1 MLHINFFCFYKQL
14 NHNLLISF
22 SYYDVDI
29 IMVLY
34 IYITVLIYSI
44 MEPESFFL
52 SPVLVTHKQYEALR
66 MYFVENRPAQ
76 EVASHF
82 GYTYRAFTSLV
93 AFFKDK
99 LSTDATG
106 SFFFVEYRPGRKVSS
121 STNEVKSLIIEM
133 RKKYY
138 SVPDIKVTLDGL
150 GYSISEKNI
159 FNIVSAEG
167 FSRLPR
173 RSKLVRQQLENV
185 QIAAEKSYPLTFAPE
200 IFKSSN
206 AGILMFLGLIKRYK
220 VNTVIAK
227 SDYPDTSIIGKSASI
242 LSFLALKLSNRRRYC
257 ADDTWCMDRG
267 MGLFA
272 GLNVLPK
279 TAWYTSYSDRVTSE
293 MNRKFLKQLHRV
305 WMKAGLLED
314 TSNLD
319 FTAIPY
325 WGDDSHLEN
334 NWSGKRGKALSSM
347 LAVLAHDPDS
357 GLIDYGNANILQKD
371 ESAVVLEFLD
381 FYHSNS
387 TIKGDRLRYII
398 FDSRFTNY
406 ENLKKLDQAEIKF
419 ITIRRRGK
427 LMLERIAGLPAAGW
441 KKVSVE
447 CAGNKHRILRVF
459 DEQVFLKEYD
469 NDIRQITIT
478 GSGKIKPAVIITNDF
493 DLTIEKVIRKYARR
507 WLVEKSISEQI
518 DFFHLNMVSSSMVIK
533 VDFDLTMSILAHNLY
548 RLLALE
554 LERYS
559 NLSIQSLYDKFV
571 LNGADIII
579 RQNTI
584 TVQLKK
590 KRNLPLILEVMQKY
604 SRQKYPWLNN
614 MNVIFEGAAYS

>member
-1 MLHINFFCFYKQL
+1 
-14 NHNLLISF
+14 
-22 SYYDVDI
+22 
-29 IMVLY
+29 
-34 IYITVLIYSI
+34 
-44 MEPESFFL
+44 MEPRTFFIF
-52 SPVLVTHKQYEALR
+52 PTLVTHKQYEALR
-66 MYFVENRPAQ
+66 MYFVENKPAH
-76 EVASHF
+76 EVATHF

-93 AFFKDK
+93 ASFRDK
-99 LSTDATG
+99 LNADPTG

-121 STNEVKSLIIEM
+121 NTNEARSLIIEM

-138 SVPDIKVTLDGL
+138 SVPDIKVVLDGL

-173 RSKLVRQQLENV
+173 RSKLVRQQLENIR
-185 QIAAEKSYPLTFAPE
+185 IAADKSYSLDFTPE
-200 IFKSSN
+200 VFKSSN
-206 AGILMFLGLIKRYK
+206 AGILMFPGLIKRYK
-220 VNTVIAK
+220 IDTVIGR
-227 SDYPDTSIIGKSASI
+227 SEYPETSIIGKTASI
-242 LSFLALKLSNRRRYC
+242 LSFLALKLSNRRRYSS
-257 ADDTWCMDRG
+257 DDTWCMDRG

-279 TAWYTSYSDRVTSE
+279 TAWYTSYSDRVTGD

-305 WMKAGLLED
+305 WMKAGLLGD

-319 FTAIPY
+319 FTTIPY

-334 NWSGKRGKALSSM
+334 NWSGKRGKTLSSM
-347 LAVLAHDPDS
+347 LAVLAHDPDT
-357 GLIDYGNANILQKD
+357 GLIDYGNVNILQKD

-381 FYHSNS
+381 FYHSSN
-387 TIKGDRLRYII
+387 IQNEDKLRYIV

-406 ENLKKLDQAEIKF
+406 ENLKNLDQAGIKF

-427 LMLERIAGLPAAGW
+427 RMLDRIPDLPSQGW
-441 KKVSVE
+441 EKIKVR
-447 CAGNKHRILRVF
+447 CAGYKHRSLRVY
-459 DEQVFLKEYD
+459 DEQVFLKGYD
-469 NDIRQITIT
+469 QQIRQITIT
-478 GSGKIKPAVIITNDF
+478 GTGKIKPAVIITNDF
-493 DLTIEKVIRKYARR
+493 ELKVENIVRKYARR
-507 WLVEKSISEQI
+507 WLVEKAISEQI

-533 VDFDLTMSILAHNLY
+533 VDFDLTMSMLANNLY

-559 NLSIQSLYDKFV
+559 NLSIQRLYDKFV

-579 RQNTI
+579 KQNTI

-590 KRNLPLILEVMQKY
+590 KRNLPLILEVMQQY
-604 SRQKYPWLNN
+604 SRLKYPWLNN
-614 MNVIFEGAAYS
+614 MNVIFEGATYS

>member
-1 MLHINFFCFYKQL
+1 
-14 NHNLLISF
+14 
-22 SYYDVDI
+22 
-29 IMVLY
+29 
-34 IYITVLIYSI
+34 
-44 MEPESFFL
+44 MEPKSFFL
-52 SPVLVTHKQYEALR
+52 SPALVTHKQYEALR

-76 EVASHF
+76 EVAAHF

-93 AFFKDK
+93 ASFRDK
-99 LSTDATG
+99 LSDDATG

-121 STNEVKSLIIEM
+121 NTNEVKSLIIEM

-138 SVPDIKVTLDGL
+138 SVPDIKVALDGL
-150 GYSISEKNI
+150 GLSISEKNI

-185 QIAAEKSYPLTFAPE
+185 QIAAEKSYPLAFTPE

-206 AGILMFLGLIKRYK
+206 AGILMFLGLIKRYRIDA
-220 VNTVIAK
+220 VIDK
-227 SDYPDTSIIGKSASI
+227 SDYPETSVIGKTASI
-242 LSFLALKLSNRRRYC
+242 LSFLALKLSNRRRYSS
-257 ADDTWCMDRG
+257 DDTWCMDRG

-279 TAWYTSYSDRVTSE
+279 TAWYTSYSDRVNGE
-293 MNRKFLKQLHRV
+293 MNRKFLKQLHRI
-305 WMKAGLLED
+305 WIRAGLLED

-319 FTAIPY
+319 FTTIPY
-325 WGDDSHLEN
+325 WGDDTHLEN

-347 LAVLAHDPDS
+347 LAVLAHDPDT

-381 FYHSNS
+381 FYHSSN
-387 TIKGDRLRYII
+387 KKKNDKLRYVV

-406 ENLKKLDQAEIKF
+406 ENLRRLDQAEINF

-427 LMLERIAGLPAAGW
+427 KMLDRISNLPKSGW
-441 KKVSVE
+441 KKVKVE
-447 CAGNKHRILRVF
+447 CAGSKHRTLSVY
-459 DEQVFLKEYD
+459 DEQVFLKKYD
-469 NDIRQITIT
+469 KEIRQITIT
-478 GSGKIKPAVIITNDF
+478 GNGKIKPAVMITNDF
-493 DLTIEKVIRKYARR
+493 DLTTEKIIRKYARR
-507 WLVEKSISEQI
+507 WIVEKSISEQI

-533 VDFDLTMSILAHNLY
+533 VDFDLTMSILANNLY
-548 RLLALE
+548 RLFALE

-559 NLSIQSLYDKFV
+559 HLSVQSLYDKFV

-579 RQNTI
+579 KEDTI

-590 KRNLPLILEVMQKY
+590 KRNLPLILEVMQNY
-604 SRQKYPWLNN
+604 SRQKYPWLNDK
-614 MNVIFEGAAYS
+614 NVIFEGATYS

>member
-1 MLHINFFCFYKQL
+1 
-14 NHNLLISF
+14 
-22 SYYDVDI
+22 
-29 IMVLY
+29 
-34 IYITVLIYSI
+34 
-44 MEPESFFL
+44 MEPRTFFIF
-52 SPVLVTHKQYEALR
+52 PTLVTHKQYEVLR
-66 MYFVENRPAQ
+66 MYFVENKPAH
-76 EVASHF
+76 EVATHF

-93 AFFKDK
+93 ASFRDK
-99 LSTDATG
+99 LNADPTG

-121 STNEVKSLIIEM
+121 NTNEARSLIIEM

-138 SVPDIKVTLDGL
+138 SVPDIKVVLDGL

-173 RSKLVRQQLENV
+173 RSKLVRQQLENIR
-185 QIAAEKSYPLTFAPE
+185 IAADKSYSLDFTPE
-200 IFKSSN
+200 VFKSSN
-206 AGILMFLGLIKRYK
+206 AGILMFPGLIKRYK
-220 VNTVIAK
+220 IDTVIGR
-227 SDYPDTSIIGKSASI
+227 SEYPETSIIGKTASI
-242 LSFLALKLSNRRRYC
+242 LSFLALKLSNRRRYSS
-257 ADDTWCMDRG
+257 DDTWCMDRG

-279 TAWYTSYSDRVTSE
+279 TAWYTSYSDRVTGD

-305 WMKAGLLED
+305 WMKAGLLGD

-319 FTAIPY
+319 FTTIPY

-334 NWSGKRGKALSSM
+334 NWSGKRGKTLSSM
-347 LAVLAHDPDS
+347 LAVLAHDPDT
-357 GLIDYGNANILQKD
+357 GLIDYGNVNILQKD

-381 FYHSNS
+381 FYHSSN
-387 TIKGDRLRYII
+387 IQNEDKLRYIV

-406 ENLKKLDQAEIKF
+406 ENLKNLDQAGIKF

-427 LMLERIAGLPAAGW
+427 RMLDRIPDLPSQGW
-441 KKVSVE
+441 EKIKVR
-447 CAGNKHRILRVF
+447 CAGYKHRSLRVY
-459 DEQVFLKEYD
+459 DEQVFLKGYD
-469 NDIRQITIT
+469 QQIRQITIT
-478 GSGKIKPAVIITNDF
+478 GTGKIKPAVIITNDF
-493 DLTIEKVIRKYARR
+493 ELKVENIVRKYARR
-507 WLVEKSISEQI
+507 WLVEKAISEQI

-533 VDFDLTMSILAHNLY
+533 VDFDLTMSMLANNLY

-559 NLSIQSLYDKFV
+559 NLSIQRLYDKFV

-579 RQNTI
+579 KQNTI

-590 KRNLPLILEVMQKY
+590 KRNLPLILEVMQQY
-604 SRQKYPWLNN
+604 SRLKYPWLNN
-614 MNVIFEGAAYS
+614 MNVIFEGATYS

>member
-1 MLHINFFCFYKQL
+1 
-14 NHNLLISF
+14 
-22 SYYDVDI
+22 
-29 IMVLY
+29 
-34 IYITVLIYSI
+34 
-44 MEPESFFL
+44 MEPRTFFIF
-52 SPVLVTHKQYEALR
+52 PTLVTHKQYEALR
-66 MYFVENRPAQ
+66 MYFVENKPAH
-76 EVASHF
+76 EVATHF

-93 AFFKDK
+93 ASFRDK
-99 LSTDATG
+99 LNADPTG

-121 STNEVKSLIIEM
+121 NTNEARSLIIEM

-138 SVPDIKVTLDGL
+138 SVPDIKVVLDGL

-173 RSKLVRQQLENV
+173 RSKLVRQQLENIR
-185 QIAAEKSYPLTFAPE
+185 IAADKSYSLDFTPE
-200 IFKSSN
+200 VFKSSN

-220 VNTVIAK
+220 IDTVIGR
-227 SDYPDTSIIGKSASI
+227 SEYPETSIIGKTASI
-242 LSFLALKLSNRRRYC
+242 LSFLALKLSNRRRYSS
-257 ADDTWCMDRG
+257 DDTWCMDRG

-279 TAWYTSYSDRVTSE
+279 TAWYTSYSDRVTGD

-305 WMKAGLLED
+305 WMKAGLLGD

-319 FTAIPY
+319 FTTIPY

-334 NWSGKRGKALSSM
+334 NWSGKRGKTLSSM
-347 LAVLAHDPDS
+347 LAVLAHDPDT
-357 GLIDYGNANILQKD
+357 GLIDYGNVNILQKD

-381 FYHSNS
+381 FYHSSN
-387 TIKGDRLRYII
+387 IQNEDKLRYIV

-406 ENLKKLDQAEIKF
+406 ENLKNLDQAGIKF

-427 LMLERIAGLPAAGW
+427 RMLDRIPDLPSQGW
-441 KKVSVE
+441 EKIKVR
-447 CAGNKHRILRVF
+447 CAGYKHRSLRVY
-459 DEQVFLKEYD
+459 DEQVFLKGYD
-469 NDIRQITIT
+469 QQIRQITIT
-478 GSGKIKPAVIITNDF
+478 GTGKIKPAVIITNDF
-493 DLTIEKVIRKYARR
+493 ELKVENIVRKYARR
-507 WLVEKSISEQI
+507 WLVEKAISEQI

-533 VDFDLTMSILAHNLY
+533 VDFDLTMSMLANNLY

-559 NLSIQSLYDKFV
+559 NLSIQRLYDKFV

-579 RQNTI
+579 KQNTI

-590 KRNLPLILEVMQKY
+590 KRNLPLILEVMQQY
-604 SRQKYPWLNN
+604 SRLKYPWLNN
-614 MNVIFEGAAYS
+614 MNVIFEGATYS

>member
-1 MLHINFFCFYKQL
+1 
-14 NHNLLISF
+14 
-22 SYYDVDI
+22 
-29 IMVLY
+29 
-34 IYITVLIYSI
+34 
-44 MEPESFFL
+44 MEPKTFFIF
-52 SPVLVTHKQYEALR
+52 PTLVTHKQYEALR
-66 MYFVENRPAQ
+66 MYFVENKPAH
-76 EVASHF
+76 EVATHF

-93 AFFKDK
+93 ASFKNK
-99 LSTDATG
+99 LSADPTG

-121 STNEVKSLIIEM
+121 NTNEARSLIIEM

-138 SVPDIKVTLDGL
+138 SVPDIKVVLDGL

-173 RSKLVRQQLENV
+173 RSKLVRQQLENIR
-185 QIAAEKSYPLTFAPE
+185 IAADKSYSLDFTPE
-200 IFKSSN
+200 VFKSSN
-206 AGILMFLGLIKRYK
+206 AGILMFPGLIKRYK
-220 VNTVIAK
+220 IDTVIGR
-227 SDYPDTSIIGKSASI
+227 SEYPETSIIGKTASI
-242 LSFLALKLSNRRRYC
+242 LSFLALKLSNRRRYSS
-257 ADDTWCMDRG
+257 DDTWCMDRG

-279 TAWYTSYSDRVTSE
+279 TAWYTSYSDRVTGD

-305 WMKAGLLED
+305 WMKAGLLGD

-319 FTAIPY
+319 FTTIPY

-334 NWSGKRGKALSSM
+334 NWSGKRGKTLSSM
-347 LAVLAHDPDS
+347 LAVLAHDPDT
-357 GLIDYGNANILQKD
+357 GLIDYGNVNILQKD

-381 FYHSNS
+381 FYHSSN
-387 TIKGDRLRYII
+387 IQNEDKLRYIV

-406 ENLKKLDQAEIKF
+406 ENLKNLDQAGIKF

-427 LMLERIAGLPAAGW
+427 RMLDRIPDLPSQGW
-441 KKVSVE
+441 EKIKVR
-447 CAGNKHRILRVF
+447 CAGYKHRSLRVY
-459 DEQVFLKEYD
+459 DEQVFLKGYD
-469 NDIRQITIT
+469 QQIRQITIT
-478 GSGKIKPAVIITNDF
+478 GTGKIKPAVIITNDF
-493 DLTIEKVIRKYARR
+493 ELKVENIVRKYARR
-507 WLVEKSISEQI
+507 WLVEKAISEQI

-533 VDFDLTMSILAHNLY
+533 VDFDLTMSMLANNLY

-559 NLSIQSLYDKFV
+559 NLSIQRLYDKFV

-579 RQNTI
+579 KQNTI

-590 KRNLPLILEVMQKY
+590 KRNLPLILEVMQQY
-604 SRQKYPWLNN
+604 SRLKYPWLNN
-614 MNVIFEGAAYS
+614 MNVIFEGATYS